1 VTITEVTGRD
11 RDRRAGSRFRTCVG
25 ENLRDTQHTLLR
37 AIGEALG
44 TFLQD
49 MKRQYEKSS

>member
-1 VTITEVTGRD
+1 MAITEVTGRD
-11 RDRRAGSRFRTCVG
+11 CDRRAGGHFRACVG
-25 ENLRDTQHTLLR
+25 ESLRDTQHTLLR
-37 AIGEALG
+37 AIGQALG